1 MVEFAIASA
10 VLALLM
16 LGMPLVAR
24 LHELQLTG
32 IEATRVAAFV
42 DSWGYRDT
50 VAASQWSERLFT
62 DGDARGQ
69 AQLGAIRLQY
79 SRGAPPGVAATTGQ
93 LLLAPFKPLRLV
105 GGGFD
110 LVNAGQHRAQ
120 LAAAVV
126 WPDSVPQP
134 FAGLDLSF
142 DEHYELLGE
151 QWGGAGP
158 SQVAKRVSGLLVPP
172 GAQALSPLLGLAAAA
187 LSVVEPAWRHFCIGA
202 VNPEIVPSDRLRTSA
217 AGVPPI
223 GTRTRWRA
231 PC

>member
-1 MVEFAIASA
+1 MIEFAIASA

-16 LGMPLVAR
+16 LGMPVVAR

-42 DSWGYRDT
+42 DSWGYRDS
-50 VAASQWSERLFT
+50 VAASPWRERLFA

-69 AQLGAIRLQY
+69 AQLGAITLQY
-79 SRGAPPGVAATTGQ
+79 SRGAPPGAAATTGR
-93 LLLAPFKPLRLV
+93 LLLAPFKPLRLF

-110 LVNAGQHRAQ
+110 LANAGQHQAE

-126 WPDSVPQP
+126 WPDAVPEP
-134 FAGLDLSF
+134 FAGLNLSF

-151 QWGGAGP
+151 PWGGAGP
-158 SQVAKRVSGLLVPP
+158 SQVARRVSGLLVPP
-172 GAQALSPLLGLAAAA
+172 GAQALRPLLGLAAAA

-202 VNPEIVPSDRLRTSA
+202 VNPEIVPDDRLRTSA
-217 AGVPPI
+217 AELSSV